1 MKKLRKRW
9 EEHLDKLDEKWQALP
24 IKKQRL
30 YILLFFILYALL
42 SIGILFKVSRDLKS
56 NTKSVAI
63 EHIEN
68 PIGNGNSKKRIQLD
82 TITTIK
88 YNNDERK

>member
-1 MKKLRKRW
+1 MKKLRKRM
-9 EEHLDKLDEKWQALP
+9 EEHLDKLDEKWRALP

-42 SIGILFKVSRDLKS
+42 SIGIIFKVSRDLKN
-56 NTKSVAI
+56 NTQTVAI

-68 PIGNGNSKKRIQLD
+68 PIGNDNSKKRVQVD
-82 TITTIK
+82 TVTTLK

>member
-1 MKKLRKRW
+1 MKKLRKRL
-9 EEHLDKLDEKWQALP
+9 EEHLDKLDEKWRALP

-42 SIGILFKVSRDLKS
+42 SIGIIFKVSRDLKY
-56 NTKSVAI
+56 NTKTVAI

-68 PIGNGNSKKRIQLD
+68 PIGNDNSKKRVRMD
-82 TITTIK
+82 TLTTLK

>member
-1 MKKLRKRW
+1 MKLRKNIERY
-9 EEHLDKLDEKWQALP
+9 LDRLDEKWQALP

-42 SIGILFKVSRDLKS
+42 SIGILFKVSRDLKN
-56 NTKSVAI
+56 NTKTVAI

-68 PIGNGNSKKRIQLD
+68 PIGNDNSKKRVQVD
-82 TITTIK
+82 TVTTLK

>member
-1 MKKLRKRW
+1 MKLRKNIERYF
-9 EEHLDKLDEKWQALP
+9 DRLDEKWQALP

-42 SIGILFKVSRDLKS
+42 SIGIIFKVSQDLKN
-56 NTKSVAI
+56 NTKTVAI

-68 PIGNGNSKKRIQLD
+68 PIGNDYSKKRVRVD
-82 TITTIK
+82 TITTLK

>member
-1 MKKLRKRW
+1 MKKLRKQL

-42 SIGILFKVSRDLKS
+42 SIGIIFKVSRGLKN
-56 NTKSVAI
+56 NTKTVTI

-68 PIGNGNSKKRIQLD
+68 PIGNDHSKKRVRVD
-82 TITTIK
+82 TLTTLK